1 MSIEIP
7 TQPIPDHIAE
17 ACAWLSAAERFTGG
31 PLEIRLLERLAAG
44 EALNVLLDVHPP
56 YPPIDTSRPPLPLAE
71 AAPAVLRALEQTIE
85 AAGSP
90 EQKLRAARA
99 ARLLRQTLR

>member
-17 ACAWLSAAERFTGG
+17 ACAWLSAAERYTDG
-31 PLEIRLLERLAAG
+31 PLEVRLPERLAAG
-44 EALNVLLDVHPP
+44 DVLNVLLDVHPP
-56 YPPIDTSRPPLPLAE
+56 YPPIDTSRPAVPLAE
-71 AAPAVLRALEQTIE
+71 AAPAVVRALEQAIE
-85 AAGSP
+85 ASGPP

-99 ARLLRQTLR
+99 LRQLREAMR